1 MTEYDRAGRFN
12 LDADNGDRVCLC
24 YVASTSGTI
33 QQVVGEVTD
42 YGNLTEFTEVTEDE
56 TGDVYRMC
64 GTGLA
69 DRELGEVMRDGR
81 KVGEFDSA
89 WEVSSR

>member
-1 MTEYDRAGRFN
+1 MTEWDRAARFN
-12 LDADNGDRVCLC
+12 LDVQNGDRVCLN

-42 YGNLTEFTEVTEDE
+42 YGGMTEFTVVTEDE

-64 GTGLA
+64 GSGLA
-69 DRELGEVMRDGR
+69 DREMGEVLRDGR

-89 WEVSSR
+89 WEVSC

>member
-1 MTEYDRAGRFN
+1 MTEWDRPRSFN
-12 LDADNGDRVCLC
+12 LDVENGDSVCLA

-33 QQVVGEVTD
+33 QHVVGEVTD
-42 YGNLTEFTEVTEDE
+42 YGGMTEFTEVTEDE

-64 GTGLA
+64 GVGLA
-69 DRELGEVMRDGR
+69 NRDPGEILRDGR

-89 WEVSSR
+89 WEVRSQ